1 MLQALIS
8 QFKNKFKKMDS
19 KDIFYLRD
27 SISLTIHKGPINKI
41 ANFPSGNFVTVSVDK
56 SIQIFDINLQKIQCI
71 EEAHDAAIMNVEI
84 KDEDNFVTC
93 SCDESIKTWI
103 KKENLFKLNKI
114 IKNAHE
120 NNIHQVI
127 YYSNNFLI
135 SCSQDDKIKIWEEI
149 NNNYQNITT
158 LDTNFG
164 IFSLMLLNDKNILV
178 SSGKNGTNFWN
189 LNTFEMIMYCKETE
203 CIWPNLLCRT
213 DEDIILTESSKFN
226 SLKVISISE
235 KKKIKEIKHP
245 TYCYAIYLIKDKG
258 MILVGGQN
266 LSITIYR
273 NDNYECIQT
282 IKQAHNN
289 SIVGFN
295 QLKNGKIISYGLDSY
310 IKIWSLNK

>member
-8 QFKNKFKKMDS
+8 QFKNKFKKMVS
-19 KDIFYLRD
+19 KDIFNLRD
-27 SISLTIHKGPINKI
+27 PISLTIHKGPINKI
-41 ANFPSGNFVTVSVDK
+41 SNFPSGNFVTVSVDK

-71 EEAHDAAIMNVEI
+71 EEAHDAAIMNVEV

-178 SSGKNGTNFWN
+178 SSGKNGTNF
-189 LNTFEMIMYCKETE
+189 
-203 CIWPNLLCRT
+203 
-213 DEDIILTESSKFN
+213 
-226 SLKVISISE
+226 
-235 KKKIKEIKHP
+235 
-245 TYCYAIYLIKDKG
+245 
-258 MILVGGQN
+258 
-266 LSITIYR
+266 
-273 NDNYECIQT
+273 
-282 IKQAHNN
+282 
-289 SIVGFN
+289 
-295 QLKNGKIISYGLDSY
+295 
-310 IKIWSLNK
+310 